1 MEESCH
7 QKSDRQIN
15 LEIILTRTSKQPG
28 ANKKVTVR
36 GSAHRQKSVVA
47 KKGSTLLPE
56 ADSVFHVRDQF
67 LSDQVVK

>member
-36 GSAHRQKSVVA
+36 GSGSYELLQCPFQQQAQKY
-47 KKGSTLLPE
+47 
-56 ADSVFHVRDQF
+56 
-67 LSDQVVK
+67 